1 MKSGKPTHR
10 GSASGG
16 ARVRTIVAH
25 VVIVFITIATL
36 YPILQIVGISLRP
49 ADRLYTTSLRL
60 IPEDATGHAYYSVLF
75 EKDFPL
81 WLTNSAIVS
90 AIVTVIGV
98 FLAATAGYAFS
109 RFRFIARRSG
119 LYSLLIAQMFPATM
133 LLLPLYVL
141 MKGLH
146 LLDSLGGLAIAYV
159 ATALP
164 FCVWTMKGYYDTIPK
179 ELEEAALIDG
189 ASYWRAFRTV
199 VLPLAAPALAITAIF
214 SFMAAWS
221 EFMVARVIINTRTLY
236 TLPLGLESLS
246 STFQTEWANYAAGSV
261 LVSLPVVILFLFL
274 NRYFVSGLTLGGV
287 KQ

>member
-1 MKSGKPTHR
+1 MNGRATR
-10 GSASGG
+10 
-16 ARVRTIVAH
+16 ILAH
-25 VVIVFITIATL
+25 VFLVIVTLATI
-36 YPILQIVGISLRP
+36 YPIVQIVGISLRP
-49 ADRLYTTSLRL
+49 ADRLYSTSLRV
-60 IPEDATGHAYYSVLF
+60 IPDDATGRAYHAVIF
-75 EKDFPL
+75 EKEFLL
-81 WLTNSAIVS
+81 WLRNSTIVS
-90 AIVTVIGV
+90 AIVTLVGV
-98 FLAATAGYAFS
+98 AMAATAGYVFS
-109 RFRFIARRSG
+109 RFRFVARKFG

-146 LLDSLGGLAIAYV
+146 LLDSIAGLAVAYA

-214 SFMAAWS
+214 SFMSAWS
-221 EFMVARVIINTRTLY
+221 EFMVARVIISTRTLY

-261 LVSLPVVILFLFL
+261 LVSLPVVLLFLFL
-274 NRYFVSGLTLGGV
+274 NRFFVSGLTLGGV

>member
-1 MKSGKPTHR
+1 MDDPI
-10 GSASGG
+10 GG
-16 ARVRTIVAH
+16 WVMDKNYNP
-25 VVIVFITIATL
+25 TL
-36 YPILQIVGISLRP
+36 YPIVQIVGISLRP
-49 ADRLYTTSLRL
+49 ADRLYTTSLRI

-75 EKDFPL
+75 EKDSPL
-81 WLTNSAIVS
+81 WLRNSTIVS
-90 AIVTVIGV
+90 AIVTLIGV

-141 MKGLH
+141 MKGIH
-146 LLDSLGGLAIAYV
+146 LLDSLGGLAVAFV

-199 VLPLAAPALAITAIF
+199 VLPLAGGSSAQNSLLTTLCRYDKLHF
-214 SFMAAWS
+214 
-221 EFMVARVIINTRTLY
+221 VA
-236 TLPLGLESLS
+236 G
-246 STFQTEWANYAAGSV
+246 V
-261 LVSLPVVILFLFL
+261 L
-274 NRYFVSGLTLGGV
+274 
-287 KQ
+287 